1 MKIKVFVHTQTG
13 RRVYEDEA
21 FNTAMETLKLTIE
34 ECKELFNEQQEF
46 KEMLVGWFYSGN
58 WIEEWEDVD

>member
-34 ECKELFNEQQEF
+34 ECKNYLMNN
-46 KEMLVGWFYSGN
+46 KNLKKC
-58 WIEEWEDVD
+58 

>member
-46 KEMLVGWFYSGN
+46 KKC
-58 WIEEWEDVD
+58 